1 MRNIGIAINPS
12 KDNDNKIL
20 NMVINKIKD
29 VFKIKEVHI
38 FNSYDLERQNLK
50 SIELLVVL
58 GGDGTLLS
66 AARSVKEE
74 FNGILFGINIGNLG
88 FLSSI
93 EISDI
98 DTALTKLKNNEYEIQ
113 ERMMLECAGEFKNI
127 VECGLICKKEL
138 KNIKGCADIDDFK
151 KEKLNAFNDV
161 VLARGTLSRMVKF
174 KIYVDGKLYSS
185 FKGDGLIVATPNGST
200 AYSFSAGGP
209 FIYPDLELI
218 TITPICPHTKSMQ
231 TIVLKGDS
239 IIEIYAE
246 NEEEKIYL
254 TVDGQKAMEVNQKSC
269 VKIYKKQKNVKLLLF
284 DDYDYFKVLRNKILN
299 NSKECDGE
307 EF

>member
-185 FKGDGLIVATPNGST
+185 FKGDGLIVATPTGST

-239 IIEIYAE
+239 IIDIYAE